1 MKSRSQK
8 LVEHSINSALSAIEI
23 YNKPDFKDR
32 EQIFCVLMVIAW
44 EVLLKAKLVKDNAN
58 NIKCLYIKDGAR
70 YKRNRN
76 NQPFTIDVYE
86 ALRRCGVDQTA
97 AANIEH
103 LVEIRDAVVHM
114 SAESPTLPYLVFTLG
129 TATLQNYARLL
140 SQWFGVSLTRYHFY
154 ILPLAFDT
162 PFRTLRLA
170 DIKREPAEIRDIIA
184 AVSYDQQNLP
194 ESRDFSL
201 VCEIETKLVSAK
213 KITTKTDL
221 VASIAA
227 GDVDAKVVQRTVSNL
242 DKYPLSANE
251 LNEKVRSAANVTQNR
266 VWNAIKELGM
276 KDDPRYSKYSY
287 RTRKDEAVGPK
298 KSSGSI
304 YNEDAVRALTEYFR
318 ANAGANLT

>member
-8 LVEHSINSALSAIEI
+8 LAEHSINSALSAIEI

-44 EVLLKAKLVKDNAN
+44 EVLLKAKLVRDNSN
-58 NIKCLYIKDGAR
+58 NIKCLYIKEGNR

-76 NQPFTIDVYE
+76 NQPFTIDIYE

-129 TATLQNYARLL
+129 TATLQNYARILKD
-140 SQWFGVSLTRYHFY
+140 WFAISLTRYHFY

-162 PFRTLRLA
+162 PFKTLRLA
-170 DIKREPAEIRDIIA
+170 DIRREPAEIRDIIA

-194 ESRDFSL
+194 ESKDFSL

-213 KITTKTDL
+213 RITTKTDL

-227 GDVDAKVVQRTVSNL
+227 GDVDAKIVQRTVSNL

-251 LNEKVRSAANVTQNR
+251 LNEKVRASAGVTQKD
-266 VWNAIKELGM
+266 VWDAIRDLKMKE
-276 KDDPRYSKYSY
+276 DPHFSKYSY
-287 RTRKDEAVGPK
+287 RTRKDEAIGPSK
-298 KSSGSI
+298 AYGSI
-304 YNEDAVRALTEYFR
+304 YNEDAVRVLINYFEEQ
-318 ANAGANLT
+318 GPEG